1 MISYCKVHDA
11 TLRHVTGRMGNAM
24 SVSKAQPTVSDAEI
38 RDFALLDLLATLERS
53 QARADELGLST
64 VGIRLDQAILAL
76 IRERAVGFEAQ
87 GLPRALANRH

>member
-1 MISYCKVHDA
+1 
-11 TLRHVTGRMGNAM
+11 MGNAM

-38 RDFALLDLLATLERS
+38 RDFALLNLLATLERS
-53 QARADELGLST
+53 QATADELGLST

-76 IRERAVGFEAQ
+76 MRERAIAFEAQ

>member
-1 MISYCKVHDA
+1 
-11 TLRHVTGRMGNAM
+11 M

-38 RDFALLDLLATLERS
+38 RDFALLNLLATLESS
-53 QARADELGLST
+53 QATADELGLST

-76 IRERAVGFEAQ
+76 MRERAIAFEAQ

>member
-1 MISYCKVHDA
+1 ME
-11 TLRHVTGRMGNAM
+11 NAM
-24 SVSKAQPTVSDAEI
+24 PVPKGQATVSNAEI

-53 QARADELGLST
+53 QAAADELGLST

-76 IRERAVGFEAQ
+76 MRERAIGFEEQ

>member
-1 MISYCKVHDA
+1 
-11 TLRHVTGRMGNAM
+11 MGNAM

-38 RDFALLDLLATLERS
+38 RDFALLNLLATLESS
-53 QARADELGLST
+53 QATADELGLST

-76 IRERAVGFEAQ
+76 MRERAIAFEAQ